1 MLRAARGVLFAIVPL
16 EFVLLA
22 FVVSGAS
29 PPRSVV
35 VAGEACVLA
44 ALVLEGTVA
53 CRLYRGARRDGA
65 GRAAAVRSAYQAIVP
80 EQVRRI
86 MRFDM
91 GGLVALGM
99 FATRRRHGMPPG
111 AVGVSY
117 SKGQT
122 TTMLAFLSAMVI
134 ELVGLELLLRAVGAP
149 EGVRLVF
156 LVVDLYSIVI
166 VLAVIAACITRPHV
180 VTDGEV
186 RVRYGVFFDL
196 RIPREK
202 IVSVRTVRN
211 FNESGLVRAAEG
223 RLAVAVASQTNVVVE
238 LSEPVTAVRPLG
250 KRVEVR
256 SVRFYA
262 DDPDLVGTRA
272 APSPA

>member
-1 MLRAARGVLFAIVPL
+1 MLRAARGVLFAMVPL
-16 EFVLLA
+16 ELVLLVL
-22 FVVSGAS
+22 VVSGVAL
-29 PPRSVV
+29 PHGVT
-35 VAGEACVLA
+35 VAGEAVVLA

-53 CRLYRGARRDGA
+53 FRLYRGARRDGA
-65 GRAAAVRSAYQAIVP
+65 GRAAAARHAYRTIVP

-86 MRFDM
+86 MAFDKD
-91 GGLVALGM
+91 GLVSLVM
-99 FATRRRHGMPPG
+99 FAARRRHGVPAG

-117 SKGQT
+117 AKGQT
-122 TTMLAFLSAMVI
+122 AIQLAFLTAMVI
-134 ELVGLELLLRAVGAP
+134 ELVGVELLLRAVDAP
-149 EGVRLVF
+149 EALRLVV
-156 LVVDLYSIVI
+156 LVVDLYSILI
-166 VLAVIAACITRPHV
+166 VLAVIAACVTRPHV

-186 RVRYGVFFDL
+186 RVRYGAFFDL

-211 FNESGLVRAAEG
+211 YNEAGLVRVSEG
-223 RLAVAVASQTNVVVE
+223 RLAVAVASQTNVLVE
-238 LSEPVTAVRPLG
+238 LAEPIVAVRPLG

-272 APSPA
+272 VPSPA